1 MLQILQPARDG
12 SGGGVGGVRP
22 FRERVS
28 CGTTSNLFFDF
39 DFMALEQK
47 LDLVMLIMFS
57 SSVSIA

>member
-28 CGTTSNLFFDF
+28 CGTTSNLFDF

-57 SSVSIA
+57 SSISIA